1 MIKKRTGFTLIEMI
15 IVLSI
20 TVLVMGIVMG
30 ILMNGHRIF
39 NQSDVKTTL
48 QEQGQAIQEIISN
61 ICMEGSEIESVDL
74 DIDNNKIKSL
84 KIKSYY
90 KNGNTAEEN
99 GNTAEENGNIAEE
112 NGNTAEENGNT
123 AEENDNIAEENG
135 NTAEENGNTAKI
147 YNIELNNS
155 TIAINGK
162 PYQGKVK
169 SIQIDKDI
177 VKEAQKITD
186 SHNYNKFSSIAFNIV
201 LTDKK
206 GFSGQVDYPINFTVA
221 FRNKGR

>member
-112 NGNTAEENGNT
+112 NGNTA
-123 AEENDNIAEENG
+123 
-135 NTAEENGNTAKI
+135 KI

-221 FRNKGR
+221 FRNKGK

>member
-112 NGNTAEENGNT
+112 NGNTA
-123 AEENDNIAEENG
+123 
-135 NTAEENGNTAKI
+135 KI

>member
-61 ICMEGSEIESVDL
+61 ICMEGSEIEAVDL
-74 DIDNNKIKSL
+74 LDVSDNKVKSL
-84 KIKSYY
+84 KVKSYY
-90 KNGNTAEEN
+90 K
-99 GNTAEENGNIAEE
+99 
-112 NGNTAEENGNT
+112 
-123 AEENDNIAEENG
+123 
-135 NTAEENGNTAKI
+135 NGNTAKI

-155 TIAINGK
+155 TIEINGK
-162 PYQGKVK
+162 AYQGKVK
-169 SIQIDKDI
+169 SIQIDEDI
-177 VKEAQKITD
+177 VEEAKKITD
-186 SHNYNKFSSIAFNIV
+186 SHNYNKFSSIDFNIV

>member
-112 NGNTAEENGNT
+112 NGNTAK
-123 AEENDNIAEENG
+123 
-135 NTAEENGNTAKI
+135 ENGNTAKI

-155 TIAINGK
+155 TIEINGK

>member
-123 AEENDNIAEENG
+123 A
-135 NTAEENGNTAKI
+135 KI

-221 FRNKGR
+221 FRNKGK

>member
-1 MIKKRTGFTLIEMI
+1 MIKKRTGFILIEMI

-112 NGNTAEENGNT
+112 NGNTAK
-123 AEENDNIAEENG
+123 
-135 NTAEENGNTAKI
+135 ENGNTAKI

-155 TIAINGK
+155 TIEINGK

-221 FRNKGR
+221 FRNKGK

>member
-1 MIKKRTGFTLIEMI
+1 MFFTMIKKRTGFTLIEMI

-99 GNTAEENGNIAEE
+99 GNTA
-112 NGNTAEENGNT
+112 
-123 AEENDNIAEENG
+123 
-135 NTAEENGNTAKI
+135 KI